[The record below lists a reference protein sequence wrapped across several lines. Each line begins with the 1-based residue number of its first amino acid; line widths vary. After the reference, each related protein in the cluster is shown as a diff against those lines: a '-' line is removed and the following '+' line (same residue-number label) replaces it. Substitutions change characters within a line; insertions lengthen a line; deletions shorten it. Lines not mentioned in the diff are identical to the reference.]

1 MVDEWQC
8 PRCAAATDW
17 AFDCPGYRGRSG
29 GTMVCQGCGNTV
41 VYTCGAECGW
51 WYSHDWNRTEST
63 PMGERPP
70 WIDNAQRELMHFGD

>member
-1 MVDEWQC
+1 
-8 PRCAAATDW
+8 
-17 AFDCPGYRGRSG
+17 
-29 GTMVCQGCGNTV
+29 MVCQGCGNTV